1 MDTIIKVPR
10 VPNAKMMLW
19 TDVSYHN
26 MEEIDNKQ
34 SITDLESVLCSVFG
48 VDLAEPK
55 RGVLLELYVQTVLFC
70 RERSF
75 KKEQTSALL
84 SIVKSIHEAN
94 IETPLDNIEQCF
106 EYCKELILCHSVRR
120 PPFSIDLFN
129 SEEANCIFKYIHNSY
144 MRHYKLYKYIFTPQ
158 VKLDLTLTYSRIP
171 DHEDSSAP
179 ETAQQNDEFPE
190 THEHTSI
197 IDREESALGPTAD
210 LKALIEKGVTE
221 QMMHLSGQ
229 LDERMK
235 EIADQHNSSL
245 NSPQTNLKDKK

>member
-1 MDTIIKVPR
+1 MV
-10 VPNAKMMLW
+10 LLGY
-19 TDVSYHN
+19 DVANQEVIQPYRR
-26 MEEIDNKQ
+26 
-34 SITDLESVLCSVFG
+34 LYRVFG

-179 ETAQQNDEFPE
+179 
-190 THEHTSI
+190 
-197 IDREESALGPTAD
+197 GPTAD